1 MPANEQIKEKDLL
14 LAGVRILKKCGSDS
28 LNARTIAKEA
38 GCSTQPIYRL
48 FKNMSFYERR
58 LYDFVR
64 DISGKYMQNEVKSGK
79 YPPYKSF
86 GMGYIRF
93 AREQKALYSFLYM
106 RGFEATKSG
115 DVKDE
120 TDEMTLKSVELISK
134 NTGLSYES
142 AYKLHLEV
150 WIFCHGI
157 ASMAAT
163 SFIEWKDEDADKM
176 ITDVYTALVDKF
188 KNKEELFRHVSD
200 KNG

>member
-14 LAGVRILKKCGSDS
+14 LAGVRVLKKGGADS
-28 LNARTIAKEA
+28 LNARTIANEA

-48 FKNMSFYERR
+48 FKNMSLYERR
-58 LYDFVR
+58 LYEFVR
-64 DISGKYMQNEVKSGK
+64 DISVEYMQNEVKSGK

-106 RGFEATKSG
+106 RDYEVMKSG
-115 DVKDE
+115 EVKDE

-157 ASMAAT
+157 ASMAAS
-163 SFIEWKDEDADKM
+163 SFIEWKEEDAEKM
-176 ITDVYTALVDKF
+176 ITDVYSALINKF
-188 KNKEELFRHVSD
+188 KNKEGLS
-200 KNG
+200 